1 MLKNKFFILFLIG
14 SLGLT
19 SCSEYQKVLNK
30 GTTNDQYKMATELY
44 ESQKFNKAIQ
54 LFEKITPSFRG
65 KPQMERIQYMVAQA
79 HYNTK
84 QYPLAAYYFD
94 KFVKNYPKSSKIE
107 EAAYLS
113 AHSYFLDSPV
123 FSLDQKTTQE
133 SITALQNFIYK
144 YPASPK
150 IEQANENIKTLTLKL
165 EKKAFE
171 IARQYYHVEDYIS
184 AIVAFDN
191 VLSKYLGT
199 SYKEEALY
207 LKFESAY
214 ELGINSIFE
223 KKETRINDAVKY
235 HERFRRSFP
244 ESKYLAET
252 TKQLE
257 KLNEELSIITTLKT
271 ENNGL

>member
-1 MLKNKFFILFLIG
+1 MLKNKFFIFFVIAFF
-14 SLGLT
+14 GLT

-30 GTTNDQYKMATELY
+30 GKTTEQYKMATDLY

-54 LFEKITPSFRG
+54 LFEKITPTFRG

-84 QYPLAAYYFD
+84 QYSLAAYYFD

-113 AHSYFLDSPV
+113 AHSYFLNSPV
-123 FSLDQKTTQE
+123 FSLDQKDTE
-133 SITALQNFIYK
+133 EAITALQNFIYK
-144 YPASPK
+144 YPASNK

-165 EKKAFE
+165 EKKSFE
-171 IARQYYHVEDYIS
+171 IARQYYHIEDYVS

-191 VLSKYLGT
+191 LLSKYLGT
-199 SYKEEALY
+199 SYREEALY
-207 LKFESAY
+207 LKFKSAY
-214 ELGINSIFE
+214 ELGMNSIFE

-235 HERFRRSFP
+235 HERFRRSYP

-252 TKQLE
+252 DK
-257 KLNEELSIITTLKT
+257 KLNDLTQELSTITTIKT
-271 ENNGL
+271 ENDGL